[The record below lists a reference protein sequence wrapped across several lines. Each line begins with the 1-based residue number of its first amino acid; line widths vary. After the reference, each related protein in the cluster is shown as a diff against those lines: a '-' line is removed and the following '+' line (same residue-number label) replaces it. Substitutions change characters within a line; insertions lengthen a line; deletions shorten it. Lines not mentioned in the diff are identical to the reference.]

1 MGTAMVDA
9 EVTGNQCRVPS
20 SVIECVL
27 RSHRLQVN
35 TTSLELRDAL
45 VRQRELVRVFSDSS
59 VLPKISRS

>member
-20 SVIECVL
+20 SVIERVL

-45 VRQRELVRVFSDSS
+45 VRQRELVRVF
-59 VLPKISRS
+59 LR